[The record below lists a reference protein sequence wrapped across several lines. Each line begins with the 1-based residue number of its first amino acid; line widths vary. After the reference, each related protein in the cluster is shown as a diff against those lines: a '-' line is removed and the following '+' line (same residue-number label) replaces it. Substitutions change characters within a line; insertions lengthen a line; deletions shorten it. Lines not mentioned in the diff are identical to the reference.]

1 MPNMPDLRHPEHIIS
16 RDMANLDISRDMAN
30 LDISRDMANP
40 TSSGRKRKLKN
51 ISRDIIPGNT
61 LT

>member
-1 MPNMPDLRHPEHIIS
+1 MANMPDLRHPEHIIS

-30 LDISRDMANP
+30 P
-40 TSSGRKRKLKN
+40 TSSGRKRKLKQHL
-51 ISRDIIPGNT
+51 PGHHPGTYPN